1 MKIKNI
7 VGENAFQTAE
17 MVYTVVQVHEEG
29 KVDVDVLIQCID
41 SVSIMGIK
49 DVAFADTLF
58 QYLVRNQKN
67 MEAFV
72 ELFFEHYTTGMTPMQ
87 ALSAT
92 QIKIGEVFFFNQRM
106 ICYYYADIKLKL
118 EGIGT
123 LSVFYGGNY

>member
-1 MKIKNI
+1 MNVKNV

-49 DVAFADTLF
+49 DEAFADTLF
-58 QYLVRNQKN
+58 QYLVRYQES

-72 ELFFEHYTTGMTPMQ
+72 ELFFKHYITGMPPMQ

-92 QIKIGEVFFFNQRM
+92 VNQIKIGE
-106 ICYYYADIKLKL
+106 A
-118 EGIGT
+118 
-123 LSVFYGGNY
+123 